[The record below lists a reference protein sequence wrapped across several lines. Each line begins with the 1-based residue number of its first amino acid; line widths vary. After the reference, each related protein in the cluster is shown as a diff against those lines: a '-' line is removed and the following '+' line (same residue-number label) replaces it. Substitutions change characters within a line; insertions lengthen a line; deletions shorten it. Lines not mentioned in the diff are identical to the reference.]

1 MKMLIEIH
9 LNYKLLKLCQ
19 EKQGVEIKQDNDVTE
34 IELSQVFNYAR
45 KKRDFL
51 PISIILK
58 Q

>member
-58 Q
+58 

>member
-19 EKQGVEIKQDNDVTE
+19 EKQGVEIKQNDDMTE
-34 IELSQVFNYAR
+34 IELSKVFNYAR

-58 Q
+58 

>member
-34 IELSQVFNYAR
+34 IELSQIFNYAR

>member
-19 EKQGVEIKQDNDVTE
+19 EKQGVEIKQDDDVTE

-45 KKRDFL
+45 KKRNFL

-58 Q
+58 

>member
-19 EKQGVEIKQDNDVTE
+19 EKQGVEIKQDDDVTE

-58 Q
+58 

>member
-45 KKRDFL
+45 KKE
-51 PISIILK
+51 ISYRF

>member
-34 IELSQVFNYAR
+34 IELPQVFNYAR

>member
-19 EKQGVEIKQDNDVTE
+19 EKQGVEIKQDDDMTE
-34 IELSQVFNYAR
+34 IELSKVFNYAR

-58 Q
+58 